1 MSLIYLFKKKKNTY
15 DDMMHNIVSG
25 TCRYL

>member
-1 MSLIYLFKKKKNTY
+1 MSLIYLFKKKNTY